1 VIDYQE
7 FVPVHEH
14 LANLFCA
21 QRFDTVVDCFGS
33 QQLFLYCE
41 RFLRPAMP
49 YVSVGPSVPSY
60 NIINMIY
67 SIGQM
72 VKNLFQPPA
81 LGGVNRQY
89 RQVTG
94 ISNQKDLKRLAQMA
108 TDGVLKVPLDSSWE
122 LKDALKVSPPDL
134 LMLSGDC

>member
-1 VIDYQE
+1 
-7 FVPVHEH
+7 
-14 LANLFCA
+14 
-21 QRFDTVVDCFGS
+21 
-33 QQLFLYCE
+33 
-41 RFLRPAMP
+41 
-49 YVSVGPSVPSY
+49 
-60 NIINMIY
+60 MIY